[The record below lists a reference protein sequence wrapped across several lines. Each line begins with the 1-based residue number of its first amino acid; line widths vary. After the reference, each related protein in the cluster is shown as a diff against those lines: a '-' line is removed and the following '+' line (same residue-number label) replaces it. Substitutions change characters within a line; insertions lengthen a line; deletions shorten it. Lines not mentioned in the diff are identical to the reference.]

1 MSPQHIAKQ
10 QNAGRERPGS
20 LSEITMHDLTCLDR
34 GRKRPSFVISR
45 RVRYVRSIRCHSG
58 WRRYAVRFY
67 VIRAR
72 LLPFMVGA

>member
-1 MSPQHIAKQ
+1 
-10 QNAGRERPGS
+10 
-20 LSEITMHDLTCLDR
+20 MHDLTRLDR

-58 WRRYAVRFY
+58 RRRYAVRFY